1 MKLLKLSEFRKFTGG
16 NLVEQE
22 KSKSKLSFDP
32 VPKNQVQREYKIA
45 TLLSQKT
52 LIPVLYLIT
61 SAPIDSRIFEEKKF
75 FDGGFVLFLLCFL
88 EAVLFWKQKSLI
100 TKGSIWKLSF
110 ANKEKIQI
118 FTPLHL
124 AA

>member
-1 MKLLKLSEFRKFTGG
+1 M
-16 NLVEQE
+16 
-22 KSKSKLSFDP
+22 
-32 VPKNQVQREYKIA
+32 VQREYEIA
-45 TLLSQKT
+45 TPLSQKT

-110 ANKEKIQI
+110 ASKEKIQI
-118 FTPLHL
+118 ITPLHL
-124 AA
+124 AALFGCLDFCNQVNWRNYGPYHGKEC